1 MKFLD
6 LVEDAINKL
15 EAQGELAIEDDSPR
29 CWYHLIKKGKELR
42 CIVGH
47 MMPEEVAQVA
57 DGEIQTLK
65 YSYEPLAAQWA
76 KQFSESEIDFLQE
89 LQSIHDLND
98 HLTISEIIGLMR
110 EALNR
115 EKLYGTTRRA
125 E

>member
-1 MKFLD
+1 MSRWLLMSD
-6 LVEDAINKL
+6 
-15 EAQGELAIEDDSPR
+15 
-29 CWYHLIKKGKELR
+29 LR

-65 YSYEPLAAQWA
+65 YSYEPLVAQWA
-76 KQFSESEIDFLQE
+76 KQFSEAEIDLLQE
-89 LQSIHDLND
+89 LQNIHDFND
-98 HLTISEIIGLMR
+98 HLTISEIIGFMR

-115 EKLYGTTRRA
+115 EKIYGTTRRA

>member
-15 EAQGELAIEDDSPR
+15 GAQGELAKEDDSPR
-29 CWYHLIKKGKELR
+29 CWYSLVKNGKELR

-57 DGEIQTLK
+57 DGEIQTLEF
-65 YSYEPLAAQWA
+65 SYEPLVAEWA
-76 KQFSESEIDFLQE
+76 KQFSEPEVEFLQE
-89 LQSIHDLND
+89 LQNIHDLND
-98 HLTISEIIGLMR
+98 HFTMAEIIGLMR

>member
-1 MKFLD
+1 
-6 LVEDAINKL
+6 
-15 EAQGELAIEDDSPR
+15 
-29 CWYHLIKKGKELR
+29 
-42 CIVGH
+42 

-57 DGEIQTLK
+57 DGEIQALEF
-65 YSYEPLAAQWA
+65 SYEPLAAQWA

-89 LQSIHDLND
+89 LQNIHDLND
-98 HLTISEIIGLMR
+98 YFTMGKIIGLMR

>member
-1 MKFLD
+1 MKLLD

-15 EAQGELAIEDDSPR
+15 EAQGELAKEDDSPR
-29 CWYHLIKKGKELR
+29 CWYSLTKNGKDLR

-57 DGEIQTLK
+57 DGEIQMLEF
-65 YSYEPLAAQWA
+65 SYEPLAAQWA
-76 KQFSESEIDFLQE
+76 KQFSESEIEFLQE
-89 LQSIHDLND
+89 LQNIHDLND
-98 HLTISEIIGLMR
+98 HLTMGEIIGLMR